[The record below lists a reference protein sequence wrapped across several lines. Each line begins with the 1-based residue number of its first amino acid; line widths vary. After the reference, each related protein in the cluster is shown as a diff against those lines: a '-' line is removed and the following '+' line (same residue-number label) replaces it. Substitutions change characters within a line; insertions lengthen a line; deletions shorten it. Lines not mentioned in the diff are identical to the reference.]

1 MSRAVSGAMDA
12 LDPEPI
18 AAGGG
23 GGGMR
28 RPFWGG
34 VRSGARGARGEVR
47 TKKGRVGDGLGLL
60 GEDEMRG
67 SMVLTCLCIW

>member
-1 MSRAVSGAMDA
+1 MSRAVSGAVDA

-34 VRSGARGARGEVR
+34 CARGRGGRGGEVR

-60 GEDEMRG
+60 G
-67 SMVLTCLCIW
+67 